1 MIGTARHQFLVGL
14 GNRAAALKSQV
25 APKLMGEC
33 GAGTALIVGLLG
45 LSVGLIVALTV
56 PLNLV
61 VEQAK
66 LQAAVDLAAIDASH
80 ARRGLVTGYPCE
92 VAARVLHINMETSG
106 KCSIVG
112 EVARVDAFVKVTGIV
127 LSATA
132 WAGP

>member
-1 MIGTARHQFLVGL
+1 VKNALELKPNT
-14 GNRAAALKSQV
+14 AALKGPV
-25 APKLMGEC
+25 ATRLMGER
-33 GAGTALIVGLLG
+33 GAGTALIVALLG

-80 ARRGLVTGYPCE
+80 ARRGLITGYPCE
-92 VAARVLHINMETSG
+92 VADRVLHINMATSG

-112 EVARVDAFVKVTGIV
+112 EVARVDASVKVTGIV

>member
-1 MIGTARHQFLVGL
+1 VTTAEHKCRDTAVM
-14 GNRAAALKSQV
+14 RRIAADLK
-25 APKLMGEC
+25 GER
-33 GAGTALIVGLLG
+33 GAGTALVVGLLG

-80 ARRGLVTGYPCE
+80 ARRGLITGYPCE
-92 VAARVLHINMETSG
+92 VANRVLHINMGTVG

-112 EVARVDAFVKVTGIV
+112 EVARVDASVKVTGIV